1 MNDRG
6 AALTG
11 WDVLAAA
18 DLTGV
23 GLGLLVVPLI
33 DIALANVP
41 LRDAGAASG
50 TYGTFQQIGAAVGV
64 AVAGTVFFAQV
75 GTDFSQ
81 PNVMAALTAASG
93 IAIGGYL
100 LAASRACCCPS
111 APTCCATRRRRP
123 GWSRRR
129 RPRSRPPRL
138 TR

>member
-1 MNDRG
+1 MTDRG

-11 WDVLAAA
+11 WDLLLPLT
-18 DLTGV
+18 LTGV

-64 AVAGTVFFAQV
+64 AVAGTVFFTQV

-100 LAASRACCCPS
+100 LSARREPAAAQ
-111 APTCCATRRRRP
+111 ARRRAAPP
-123 GWSRRR
+123 GGGRAAGRGGGGRARARRAVG
-129 RPRSRPPRL
+129 
-138 TR
+138 